1 MISRLKRLVN
11 SNDSTGAQ
19 PSTVSNSNGNN
30 NGQQNVTNNNQQQT
44 NSNMKA
50 TNILNNGMHYISE
63 SLQKK
68 FSRGVNY
75 NSKFSIKKMIIF
87 D

>member
-11 SNDSTGAQ
+11 SNENSTQSSSAATPEQ
-19 PSTVSNSNGNN
+19 TNSNNN
-30 NGQQNVTNNNQQQT
+30 QQQQQQQT
-44 NSNMKA
+44 NSNLKA

-75 NSKFSIKKMIIF
+75 NSNKYSIF
-87 D
+87 RT

>member
-11 SNDSTGAQ
+11 SNENSTQSSSAATPEQ
-19 PSTVSNSNGNN
+19 TNSNNN
-30 NGQQNVTNNNQQQT
+30 QQQQT
-44 NSNMKA
+44 NSNLKA

-75 NSKFSIKKMIIF
+75 NSNKYSIF
-87 D
+87 RT

>member
-11 SNDSTGAQ
+11 SNENSTQSSSAATPEQ
-19 PSTVSNSNGNN
+19 TNSNNN
-30 NGQQNVTNNNQQQT
+30 QQQQQQT
-44 NSNMKA
+44 NSNLKA

-75 NSKFSIKKMIIF
+75 NSNKYSIF
-87 D
+87 RT

>member
-11 SNDSTGAQ
+11 SNENSTQSSAATPEQ
-19 PSTVSNSNGNN
+19 TNSNNN
-30 NGQQNVTNNNQQQT
+30 QQQQQQQQT
-44 NSNMKA
+44 NSNLKA

-75 NSKFSIKKMIIF
+75 NSNKYKYNF
-87 D
+87 

>member
-11 SNDSTGAQ
+11 SNENSTQSSAATPEQ
-19 PSTVSNSNGNN
+19 TNSNNN
-30 NGQQNVTNNNQQQT
+30 QQPQQQQT
-44 NSNMKA
+44 NSNLKA

-75 NSKFSIKKMIIF
+75 NSNKNIIF
-87 D
+87 RTK

>member
-11 SNDSTGAQ
+11 SNENSTQSSAATPEQ
-19 PSTVSNSNGNN
+19 TNSNNN
-30 NGQQNVTNNNQQQT
+30 QQQQQQQQQT
-44 NSNMKA
+44 NSNLKA

-75 NSKFSIKKMIIF
+75 NSNKYKYYF
-87 D
+87 

>member
-11 SNDSTGAQ
+11 SNENSTQSSAATPEQ
-19 PSTVSNSNGNN
+19 TNSNNN
-30 NGQQNVTNNNQQQT
+30 QQQQQQQQT
-44 NSNMKA
+44 NSNLKA

-75 NSKFSIKKMIIF
+75 NSNKYKYYF
-87 D
+87 

>member
-11 SNDSTGAQ
+11 SNENSTQSSAATPEQ
-19 PSTVSNSNGNN
+19 TNSNNN
-30 NGQQNVTNNNQQQT
+30 QQQQQT
-44 NSNMKA
+44 NSNLKA

-75 NSKFSIKKMIIF
+75 NSNKYKYYF
-87 D
+87 